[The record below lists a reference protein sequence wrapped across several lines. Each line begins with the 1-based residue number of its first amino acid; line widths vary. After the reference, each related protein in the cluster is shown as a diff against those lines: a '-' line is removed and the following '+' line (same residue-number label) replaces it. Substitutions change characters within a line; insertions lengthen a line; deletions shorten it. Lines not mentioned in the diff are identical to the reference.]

1 MSDAENV
8 FGDGSGSRL
17 EGAAATHSRSRRG
30 RAIVILA
37 AAAACLAIT
46 ACGSSSSK
54 SSSSSSGSSST
65 SSSSGTSAAKAGGS
79 LTVLLNSGYEGAWPT
94 GLDPATNTNGAANQD
109 LMNSIYGNLF
119 ELGAGGTIIN
129 DLASSYTFADGGK
142 TLTIDIRPGVKFT
155 DGTPFNAAAVAAN
168 IKRDLASPCTCSP
181 KGAGWPLAP
190 TNPIT
195 TTATTVSLHY
205 TVPFAPAVHDFIDS
219 NVNWIASP
227 TALAKL
233 GEQKFKITPVGA
245 GPFTVVSNTLSS
257 QLVLK
262 KNPNYWQA
270 GHPLLDNL
278 TFKSIGGDEAAYEA
292 MQAGQAGAYVDMST
306 PAIINEA
313 KSHFTVTQ
321 QLSTSPY
328 DLQLNTKI
336 PPFNN
341 KLARE
346 AIYYATNFSLI
357 SQHIFDNKFPLTQ
370 SFTGAGG
377 LFYDPTVPGYP
388 AYNLAKAKALV
399 KQLGG
404 LNINLG
410 TISVLVATETTEA
423 LQSEWAQAGI
433 KATIH
438 SYQLAPLIAQFESG
452 KWQSFVQT
460 AGSWDPASGV
470 GVYFRFGSKSPFS
483 GVHDPKLDS
492 LILAAA
498 STLNNSQRAALYSKA
513 AQYIAA
519 NDYGPFYFSWAPSQ
533 VAAKSVSGPGLTTPL
548 PAVVVSANV
557 LWEDVSDSG

>member
-8 FGDGSGSRL
+8 FGGGSGSRL
-17 EGAAATHSRSRRG
+17 EGVGATRSSGRRRG
-30 RAIVILA
+30 AIVILA
-37 AAAACLAIT
+37 AAAACLAIS
-46 ACGSSSSK
+46 ACGSSSK

-65 SSSSGTSAAKAGGS
+65 SSSSGTSAAHAGGS

-129 DLASSYTFADGGK
+129 DLASSYSFADGGK

-190 TNPIT
+190 TPIT

-205 TVPFAPAVHDFIDS
+205 TVPFAPAVHDFIDA

-233 GEQKFKITPVGA
+233 GEQKFKIDPVGA

-262 KNPNYWQA
+262 KNPNYWEA

-377 LFYDPTVPGYP
+377 LFYNPTVPGYP
-388 AYNLAKAKALV
+388 TYNLAKAKALV

-483 GVHDPKLDS
+483 GVHDPKLDA
-492 LILAAA
+492 LILGAA
-498 STLNNSQRAALYSKA
+498 STLNNSQRAALYAKA
-513 AQYIAA
+513 AEYIAA